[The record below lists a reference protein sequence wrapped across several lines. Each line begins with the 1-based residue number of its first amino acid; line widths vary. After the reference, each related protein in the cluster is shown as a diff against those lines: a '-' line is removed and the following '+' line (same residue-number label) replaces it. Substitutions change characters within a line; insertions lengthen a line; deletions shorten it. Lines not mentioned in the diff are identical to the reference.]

1 MRFKY
6 LVSFILSCVCPGTW
20 MDVIIL
26 PYSVLSTS
34 VRHEEVGEEINFT
47 CRSSRRKLGQREI
60 FWRMN
65 LKNENMSTF
74 IYVNLTEKDMSTASV
89 A

>member
-20 MDVIIL
+20 MDVIL

-60 FWRMN
+60 LWRMN
-65 LKNENMSTF
+65 LKNENISTF
-74 IYVNLTEKDMSTASV
+74 IFVNLIENGMSTASV